1 MEIVEAID
9 KIFDVV
15 AGVQNAIDPDSPK
28 GKKVTVGEGIGL
40 GIKALGLV
48 PAFTSVGVLIQ
59 DWKERDPA
67 KKAEWIAKFKERF
80 DLEDDELEMQIENL
94 VSTLLTLEG
103 ALIK

>member
-1 MEIVEAID
+1 MEIVQAID

-15 AGVQNAIDPDSPK
+15 DGVRDAIDPESPK
-28 GKKVTVGEGIGL
+28 GKKVTIGEGIGL

-48 PAFTSVGVLIQ
+48 PAFTSIGVLIQ
-59 DWKERDPA
+59 DWQERDPA

-80 DLEDDELEMQIENL
+80 DLEDDELEEQIESL
-94 VSTLLTLEG
+94 IATLLTLEG